1 MRLFQAII
9 APAYVWVIHTKPWK
23 KPVFIFPHLLLGR
36 ATQIICGTATNE
48 AEIHFFFKLKE
59 FQTGDTADLLVKFP
73 DAVPAS
79 FHDLLTVLNIVER
92 LPVVNK
98 VLYYLGTLMFDG
110 LIDKQLLVLHSVY
123 KQWLFVLFK
132 TIR

>member
-1 MRLFQAII
+1 MYELFTQS
-9 APAYVWVIHTKPWK
+9 HERSLSL
-23 KPVFIFPHLLLGR
+23 FSPHLLLGR

-79 FHDLLTVLNIVER
+79 FHDLLTVLNVVER

-110 LIDKQLLVLHSVY
+110 LIDTQLLVLHSVY
-123 KQWLFVLFK
+123 VSQLLFVHFK
-132 TIR
+132 TIS